1 MWLGEIPAR
10 RSCSPAPN
18 SLNARWKTWAIAF
31 PDIRPKAM
39 SATTSSFDVR
49 ARVHPLERATA
60 VRRAQVPH
68 PARLQILRDPPV
80 KPRFRKAREHQQE
93 PPRDTLV
100 GARHPWVSERPKHP
114 LQQLAHRF
122 PVQRMAFRRPAVH
135 GQRAHLVHRLHPT
148 RVDVHNHPPM
158 IADPP
163 PSPSCSVGISPFVHP
178 HVTLDKTK
186 ARPIAQGGGN
196 IGFGAARRRSQK

>member
-10 RSCSPAPN
+10 RSYSPAPN

-49 ARVHPLERATA
+49 ARVHPLERAPA

-80 KPRFRKAREHQQE
+80 KLRFRKAREHQQE
-93 PPRDTLV
+93 PPHDTLV

-122 PVQRMAFRRPAVH
+122 PVQRMAFKRPAVH
-135 GQRAHLVHRLHPT
+135 GQRAHLVYRLHPT
-148 RVDVHNHPPM
+148 QVDVHNHPPM
-158 IADPP
+158 IADPLTA
-163 PSPSCSVGISPFVHP
+163 HP
-178 HVTLDKTK
+178 HVALESVPSLTLM
-186 ARPIAQGGGN
+186 
-196 IGFGAARRRSQK
+196 